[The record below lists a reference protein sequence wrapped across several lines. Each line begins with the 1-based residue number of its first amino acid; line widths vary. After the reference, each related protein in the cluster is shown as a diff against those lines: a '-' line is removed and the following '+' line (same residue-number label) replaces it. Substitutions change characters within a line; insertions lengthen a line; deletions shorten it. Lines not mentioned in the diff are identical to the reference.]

1 MKKIA
6 INVGLI
12 ITFVIIYL
20 LQVNIFSSF
29 KIAGVMPN
37 IFVIFVLF
45 IGLFYN
51 KTAGIVYGIVFG
63 ILLDFFIGRK
73 IGMSGIMLG
82 IIGFIG
88 GVFDKNFSKE
98 NRFTIMMMVTVCTA
112 IHEIALYIIGGAV
125 YQYSLEILTFIKILL
140 IECVYN
146 LLITIILYPLIQNL
160 GYKIEEVYK
169 GDKILTRYF

>member
-1 MKKIA
+1 
-6 INVGLI
+6 
-12 ITFVIIYL
+12 
-20 LQVNIFSSF
+20 
-29 KIAGVMPN
+29 MPN

-45 IGLFYN
+45 IGLFYSR
-51 KTAGIVYGIVFG
+51 TAGSVYGIVFG

-73 IGMSGIMLG
+73 IGISGIMLG
-82 IIGFIG
+82 AVGLIG

-98 NRFTIMMMVTVCTA
+98 NRFTIMVMVAVCTA
-112 IHEIALYIIGGAV
+112 IYEISLYIAGGII
-125 YQYSLEILTFIKILL
+125 YHYTFEILNFTKIIA
-140 IECVYN
+140 IECIYN

>member
-1 MKKIA
+1 
-6 INVGLI
+6 
-12 ITFVIIYL
+12 
-20 LQVNIFSSF
+20 
-29 KIAGVMPN
+29 MPN

-45 IGLFYN
+45 IGLFYSR
-51 KTAGIVYGIVFG
+51 TAGSVYGIVFG

-73 IGMSGIMLG
+73 IGISGIMLG
-82 IIGFIG
+82 AVGLIG

-98 NRFTIMMMVTVCTA
+98 NRFTIMVMVAVCTA
-112 IHEIALYIIGGAV
+112 IYEISLYIAGGII
-125 YQYSLEILTFIKILL
+125 YHYTFEILNFTKILA
-140 IECVYN
+140 IECIYN